1 MVIYGDLWGFMMD
14 LWWIYDRFMVDLYI
28 YIWIYGG
35 FIWIYDG
42 FMVIP
47 PCLLIKDPT

>member
-28 YIWIYGG
+28 YI
-35 FIWIYDG
+35 FG
-42 FMVIP
+42 FMVD
-47 PCLLIKDPT
+47 LFGFMMDLW